1 MMDSFTK
8 SVDSSS
14 NTTKETGYENL
25 AIAVVLQAFKDYKAA
40 YLGNGGNYTNR
51 SCSSIEKFLKESWI
65 GDFFI
70 NLDLVSLAK
79 ELAVAIDEDEDN
91 EIIDRKIMLNPSG
104 KLYKK
109 SE

>member
-14 NTTKETGYENL
+14 NNTKETGYENL

-40 YLGNGGNYTNR
+40 YRGNGGNYTNR
-51 SCSSIEKFLKESWI
+51 SCESIEKFLKDSWI

-70 NLDLVSLAK
+70 HLDLISLAK
-79 ELAVAIDEDEDN
+79 ELAVAMDEDEDT
-91 EIIDRKIMLNPSG
+91 ELIDRKIMLKPSG
-104 KLYKK
+104 RIYKK
-109 SE
+109 ME

>member
-1 MMDSFTK
+1 MTDSFTR

-14 NTTKETGYENL
+14 NNTRENGYENL

-40 YLGNGGNYTNR
+40 YRGNGGNYTNR
-51 SCSSIEKFLKESWI
+51 SCESIEKFLKDSWI

-79 ELAVAIDEDEDN
+79 ELATAMEDN
-91 EIIDRKIMLNPSG
+91 IDTELIDHKIMLKPSG
-104 KLYKK
+104 RIYRKMV
-109 SE
+109 